1 MYVDAVS
8 IKLIAEPVRGES
20 NPIHRKC
27 QPFITTSGVIPI
39 LIATTIQ
46 AGCFTPLAT
55 HAGLEPA
62 TSSVTGSRANQLR

>member
-39 LIATTIQ
+39 LIATTI
-46 AGCFTPLAT
+46 
-55 HAGLEPA
+55 
-62 TSSVTGSRANQLR
+62 

>member
-1 MYVDAVS
+1 MYVAVS

-27 QPFITTSGVIPI
+27 QPFITTSGVILI

-46 AGCFTPLAT
+46 AGCFTPWRPIADLN
-55 HAGLEPA
+55 
-62 TSSVTGSRANQLR
+62 R